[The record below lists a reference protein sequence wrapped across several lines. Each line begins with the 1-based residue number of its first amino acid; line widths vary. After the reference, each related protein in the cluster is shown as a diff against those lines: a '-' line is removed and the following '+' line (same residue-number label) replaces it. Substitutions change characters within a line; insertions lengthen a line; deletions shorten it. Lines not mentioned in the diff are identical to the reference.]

1 MIVWLTLSQIFS
13 ISVYYVSENAKYG
26 LLNKEQHWWVFIHHS
41 LMNLAD
47 LLWVKVAEVHLSTMS
62 RKEQEH
68 SYDKKMLVEEEL
80 IKANLNFSA
89 ELDAKQLK
97 VKKNDELMLMT
108 SKAHSALLWATLIC
122 AAVSA
127 FNNVQ
132 DDLQELMRGYL
143 NKSISLLKLEYQPW
157 KIGLNRI

>member
-1 MIVWLTLSQIFS
+1 
-13 ISVYYVSENAKYG
+13 
-26 LLNKEQHWWVFIHHS
+26 
-41 LMNLAD
+41 MNLAD

-68 SYDKKMLVEEEL
+68 SYDEKMLVEEEL
-80 IKANLNFSA
+80 IKANLNFLT
-89 ELDAKQLK
+89 ELDAEQLK
-97 VKKNDELMLMT
+97 VKKNDKLMLMT

-122 AAVSA
+122 VAVSA

-132 DDLQELMRGYL
+132 DDLQEVMRGYL

>member
-1 MIVWLTLSQIFS
+1 
-13 ISVYYVSENAKYG
+13 
-26 LLNKEQHWWVFIHHS
+26 
-41 LMNLAD
+41 MNLAD

-68 SYDKKMLVEEEL
+68 SYDEKMLVEEEL

-89 ELDAKQLK
+89 ELDAEQSK
-97 VKKNDELMLMT
+97 VKKNDKLMLMT
-108 SKAHSALLWATLIC
+108 SKAHFALLWATLIC
-122 AAVSA
+122 VAVSA

-132 DDLQELMRGYL
+132 DDLQEVMRGYL